1 MNNFI
6 FYNPTKINFGRGVE
20 SSVGEEIKSLG
31 ASKVLFHY
39 GGGSIRKNGLYD
51 RILDS
56 LNKAGLH
63 VIELGGVKPN
73 PRLSLVKKGI
83 ELCKN
88 SKVDFI
94 LAVGGGSVIDS
105 AKAIALGVP
114 YDGDVWD
121 FFTKNIKIEKAL
133 PLGTVLTIPA
143 AGSESSSGTVIT
155 NEDGWYKRSTGSPLL
170 YPKFSMLNPELCVT
184 LPEYQIAA
192 GSADILAHLMERY
205 FTNTK
210 NVELIDRLIEGTM
223 KTVINNVPKVLKNKE
238 DYDSFAEVMW
248 AGTIAHN
255 NLLST
260 GRETDW
266 ASHNIEHELS
276 GIYDVTHGAGLAVI
290 FPAWMKFVYKHDLDR
305 FNQFATRVFDVQVED
320 KTKEEVAL
328 EGIKKLEEFFKSIN
342 LPVTLKELEIGED
355 RLEEM
360 AKKCTD
366 NDEHTVGHF
375 VELNTENILE
385 IYKLAL

>member
-1 MNNFI
+1 MI
-6 FYNPTKINFGRGVE
+6 F
-20 SSVGEEIKSLG
+20 
-31 ASKVLFHY
+31 
-39 GGGSIRKNGLYD
+39 
-51 RILDS
+51 
-56 LNKAGLH
+56 
-63 VIELGGVKPN
+63 
-73 PRLSLVKKGI
+73 
-83 ELCKN
+83 
-88 SKVDFI
+88 
-94 LAVGGGSVIDS
+94 
-105 AKAIALGVP
+105 
-114 YDGDVWD
+114 
-121 FFTKNIKIEKAL
+121 NIHLKQSQIEKAL

-170 YPKFSMLNPELCVT
+170 YPKFSMLNPELCFT
-184 LPEYQIAA
+184 LPEYQIAS
-192 GSADILAHLMERY
+192 GSADILVHLMERY

-305 FNQFATRVFDVQVED
+305 FNQFATRVFDVKVEG
-320 KTKEEVAL
+320 KTKGEIAL

-375 VELNTENILE
+375 VELNAEDILE